1 MSSSMSWR
9 ARCPPLPARMLGG
22 AGPGYGVFA
31 ANESLNRVRFAPE
44 GCVGPGGPLRG
55 CGGYEGAIR
64 VVAADKGS
72 RALVGRA
79 GELAE
84 LDRGLERLGAGKP
97 WFVQIVGEP
106 GIGKSR
112 LLLELVRRAGARD
125 YLVLAGRA
133 AEFEQDLPFAV
144 LRDACNDYLGSIG
157 RRLRAS
163 LRAETVSELAAV
175 FPSVG
180 GAGTPAPGQGVGED
194 RYRTHYAIRELL
206 EWLAARQPTVV
217 ALDDVHW
224 ADAASVE
231 VIAHLLRRFR
241 GPVLGVLAARQ
252 RPALLAGVLDEAT
265 RRGFG
270 GRIELA
276 PLTAVQ
282 AEALMEPGLDADERA
297 ILYRQSGGNPFYL
310 EQLSRAAGPVHGR
323 HRLAFENPADEWRPP
338 AAVSASIRE
347 ELSGLSAETRVTVD
361 AAAIAGESFEPQL
374 VAAIAERPGPVTLA
388 AFDELLAVD
397 FIRPTGAPQRF
408 RFRHPI
414 VRRVVYDQLPRAWG
428 LGAHARAAAALTAS
442 RAPATEAALHIER
455 SAVAGDQNAIAM
467 LIDAARTVAPRAPLT
482 AGRWL
487 RTALRLLPR
496 DVDDGRRLGLLR
508 EAAAALA
515 SAGADEE
522 SVAELEQA
530 LALAP
535 SGQPGARAELIAKL
549 AEARRRS
556 GQPFESRALLRQALR
571 SVADRGDAGAQA
583 LRLELA
589 IDHYW
594 HREFAQVR
602 PLADQALADA
612 RTRGETSAVALA
624 AALRSLAGSAGQRTG
639 DALADLAEAEAALRQ
654 LTDEQLAH
662 RVYLGVYIGLA
673 ALRLEHLDDV
683 LTHVHRCF
691 QVARRT
697 GQDTM
702 AHPWLCVTACALV
715 LKGEIDEARRDA
727 AAAIDTALLPGENWR
742 TIWALEAD
750 AMAAFWAGD
759 AERALASATQMIAR
773 SERSADRFLT
783 PAARIQLGG
792 ALYLS
797 GDPAAAVNELQAF
810 DAEQGWDLLDL
821 HAGHGWELLS
831 RAQLALGQLEM
842 AEAVSARAESRA
854 ETSRLPLRRATAR
867 LARGSVRLARGD
879 TAAALDLARDAA
891 EIADEAGNSLIGG
904 RARLLAGRSLAAAGR
919 REAAVAEL
927 GSAQTQLSGCGAA
940 KETDAAARELRR
952 LGQRTTRRARP
963 ESTGTGVTALS
974 SREREVAGLV
984 ASGKTNIDIAAA
996 LYLSEKTIESHLA
1009 RIYDKLDVHSRAAL
1023 TAI

>member
-1 MSSSMSWR
+1 MAATGKR
-9 ARCPPLPARMLGG
+9 AR
-22 AGPGYGVFA
+22 V
-31 ANESLNRVRFAPE
+31 
-44 GCVGPGGPLRG
+44 
-55 CGGYEGAIR
+55 
-64 VVAADKGS
+64 
-72 RALVGRA
+72 LVGRA
-79 GELAE
+79 SELAE
-84 LDRGLERLGAGKP
+84 LDRGLDRLGAGKP
-97 WFVQIVGEP
+97 WFVQVVGEP

-112 LLLELVRRAGARD
+112 LLLELARRAAARG

-144 LRDACNDYLGSIG
+144 LRDALNDYLGSAG
-157 RRLRAS
+157 RGLLVS
-163 LRAETVSELAAV
+163 LRPDALAELAAV

-180 GAGTPAPGQGVGED
+180 GGNGTPAPRQGTGDD
-194 RYRTHYAIRELL
+194 RYRTHYAIRALL
-206 EWLAARQPTVV
+206 ERLAARQPTVV

-241 GPVLGVLAARQ
+241 GPVLGALAARR

-265 RRGFG
+265 RRGNG
-270 GRIELA
+270 ERIELA
-276 PLTAVQ
+276 PLTAAQ
-282 AEALMEPGLDADERA
+282 AEALMDPGLDADERA

-310 EQLSRAAGPVHGR
+310 EQLSRAAAPADGR
-323 HRLAFENPADEWRPP
+323 RRLATENPAEEWRPP

-347 ELSGLSAETRVTVD
+347 ELSGLSGQTRVTLD
-361 AAAIAGESFEPQL
+361 AAGIAGESFEPQL
-374 VAAIAERPGPVTLA
+374 VAAIAERPEPATLA
-388 AFDELLAVD
+388 AFDELLAID
-397 FIRPTGAPQRF
+397 FIRPTDAPQRF

-414 VRRVVYDQLPRAWG
+414 VRRVVYDQLPRAWR

-442 RAPATEAALHIER
+442 QAPATEAALHIER
-455 SAVAGDQNAIAM
+455 SATAGDQDAIAM

-496 DVDDGRRLGLLR
+496 DVDAEQRIGLLC

-535 SGQPGARAELIAKL
+535 SAEPGARAGLIAKL

-556 GQPFESRALLRQALR
+556 GHPFESRALLLQAIQ
-571 SVADRGDAGAQA
+571 SVADPGDAGAQA

-594 HREFAQVR
+594 HREFAQLR
-602 PLADQALADA
+602 PLADRALADA
-612 RTRGETSAVALA
+612 RERGETSAVALA
-624 AALRSLAGSAGQRTG
+624 AALRSLAGTAGQRVG
-639 DALADLAEAEAALRQ
+639 DALLDLAEAEAALRR
-654 LTDEQLAH
+654 LTDEQLAT

-673 ALRLEHLDDV
+673 ALRLEHLDAV

-691 QVARRT
+691 RVARLT

-702 AHPWLCVTACALV
+702 AHPWHCVTASALV
-715 LKGEIDEARRDA
+715 LKGEISQARRDA
-727 AAAIDTALLPGENWR
+727 AAAIDTALLPAENWR

-750 AMAAFWAGD
+750 SMAAFWAGD
-759 AERALASATQMIAR
+759 AERALASATQMAAR
-773 SERSADRFLT
+773 SERRTDRFLT

-797 GDPAAAVNELQAF
+797 GDPAAAVKELQAF
-810 DAEQGWDLLDL
+810 DAESGRDLLDL

-831 RAQLALGQLEM
+831 RAHVALGQLDT
-842 AEAVSARAESRA
+842 AEAVSDRAAMRA
-854 ETSRLPLRRATAR
+854 DASRLPLQQATAR
-867 LARGSVRLARGD
+867 LARGSVRLADGD
-879 TAAALDLARDAA
+879 TAAALELARDAGELA
-891 EIADEAGNSLIGG
+891 GRAGNPLIGG
-904 RARLLAGRSLAAAGR
+904 RARLLAGRALAAAGR

-927 GSAQTQLSGCGAA
+927 SSAESQLSGCGAA

-952 LGQRTTRRARP
+952 LGQRVLRRARP
-963 ESTGTGVTALS
+963 QSAGTGVAVLS
-974 SREREVAGLV
+974 HREREVAGLV
-984 ASGKTNIDIAAA
+984 ASGRTNKDIAAA
-996 LYLSEKTIESHLA
+996 LYLSEKTIETHLA
-1009 RIYDKLDVHSRAAL
+1009 RIYDKLGVHSRAAL
-1023 TAI
+1023 TAMIVRGGTG

>member
-1 MSSSMSWR
+1 M
-9 ARCPPLPARMLGG
+9 
-22 AGPGYGVFA
+22 
-31 ANESLNRVRFAPE
+31 
-44 GCVGPGGPLRG
+44 
-55 CGGYEGAIR
+55 
-64 VVAADKGS
+64 VAAGKGS
-72 RALVGRA
+72 RVLVGRA

-84 LDRGLERLGAGKP
+84 LDRGLDRLGVGKP

-112 LLLELVRRAGARD
+112 LLLELARRARARD

-157 RRLRAS
+157 RRLRVS
-163 LRAETVSELAAV
+163 LRAETLSELAAV
-175 FPSVG
+175 FPSLG
-180 GAGTPAPGQGVGED
+180 GAGTPAPSQGAGDD

-252 RPALLAGVLDEAT
+252 RPALLAVVLDEAT
-265 RRGFG
+265 RRGYG

-276 PLTAVQ
+276 PLTAAQ
-282 AEALMEPGLDADERA
+282 AEALMDPGLDADERA
-297 ILYRQSGGNPFYL
+297 TLYRQSGGNPFYL
-310 EQLSRAAGPVHGR
+310 EQLSRAAVPAQGR
-323 HRLAFENPADEWRPP
+323 HRLATDNPADEWRPP
-338 AAVSASIRE
+338 PAVSASIRE
-347 ELSGLSAETRVTVD
+347 ELSGLPTEVRVVVD
-361 AAAIAGESFEPQL
+361 AAAIAGDSFEPRL
-374 VAAIAERPGPVTLA
+374 VAAIGERPVSVTLA

-397 FIRPTGAPQRF
+397 VIRPTDVPQRF

-414 VRRVVYDQLPRAWG
+414 VRRVVYDQLPRAWR
-428 LGAHARAAAALTAS
+428 LGAHTRAAAALTAA

-455 SAVAGDQNAIAM
+455 SATAGDQAAIAM

-487 RTALRLLPR
+487 RTALRLLPD
-496 DVDDGRRLGLLR
+496 DVEDGRRLGLLR

-535 SGQPGARAELIAKL
+535 SAQPGARAELIAKL

-556 GQPFESRALLRQALR
+556 GQPFESRALLRQALA
-571 SVADRGDAGAQA
+571 SVADPGDAGAQA

-602 PLADQALADA
+602 QLVDLALADA
-612 RTRGETSAVALA
+612 RKRGETSAVALA

-639 DALADLAEAEAALRQ
+639 DALADLAEAEAALRR
-654 LTDEQLAH
+654 LTDEQLAS
-662 RVYLGVYIGLA
+662 RVYLGVYLGLA

-683 LTHVHRCF
+683 LANVHRCF
-691 QVARRT
+691 RVARLT

-702 AHPWLCVTACALV
+702 AHPWLSITSCALV
-715 LKGEIDEARRDA
+715 LKGEIDEALRDA

-742 TIWALEAD
+742 TTWALEAD

-759 AERALASATQMIAR
+759 AERALASATQMVGR
-773 SERSADRFLT
+773 SERSADPFLT

-797 GDPAAAVNELQAF
+797 GDPAAAVGELQAF
-810 DAEQGWDLLDL
+810 DAESGWDVLDL
-821 HAGHGWELLS
+821 HAGHGWDLLS
-831 RAQLALGQLEM
+831 RAMLALGQVEM
-842 AEAVSARAESRA
+842 AESVSARAEIRA
-854 ETSRLPLRRATAR
+854 ETSGLPLWRATAR
-867 LARGSVRLARGD
+867 LARGSVWLARGD
-879 TAAALDLARDAA
+879 VTSALELARGAA
-891 EIADEAGNSLIGG
+891 EIGDEAGNPLIGG
-904 RARLLAGRSLAAAGR
+904 RARLLAGRALAAAGQ
-919 REAAVAEL
+919 RETAVAEL
-927 GSAQTQLSGCGAA
+927 SSAQAQLSGCGATR
-940 KETDAAARELRR
+940 ETDAAARELRR
-952 LGQRTTRRARP
+952 LGQRVLRRARRQD
-963 ESTGTGVTALS
+963 TGADVTALS

-984 ASGKTNIDIAAA
+984 AAGKTNKHIAAA

-1009 RIYDKLDVHSRAAL
+1009 RIYDKLGVHSRAAL
-1023 TAI
+1023 TAVIVRQGTS

>member
-1 MSSSMSWR
+1 M
-9 ARCPPLPARMLGG
+9 AT
-22 AGPGYGVFA
+22 AGKR
-31 ANESLNRVRFAPE
+31 SRV
-44 GCVGPGGPLRG
+44 
-55 CGGYEGAIR
+55 
-64 VVAADKGS
+64 
-72 RALVGRA
+72 LVGRA
-79 GELAE
+79 SELAE
-84 LDRGLERLGAGKP
+84 LDLGLDRLGAGKP
-97 WFVQIVGEP
+97 WFVQIAGEP

-112 LLLELVRRAGARD
+112 LLLELARRAEERG

-144 LRDACNDYLGSIG
+144 LRDACNDYLGSIN
-157 RRLRAS
+157 RQLRAS
-163 LRAETVSELAAV
+163 LRADTLSELAAV

-180 GAGTPAPGQGVGED
+180 SGAGAPAPRQGVGED

-252 RPALLAGVLDEAT
+252 RPALLAVVLDEAT

-282 AEALMEPGLDADERA
+282 AEALMEPGLDTDERA

-310 EQLSRAAGPVHGR
+310 EQLSRAAVPVYGR
-323 HRLAFENPADEWRPP
+323 QRLVTEDPADEWRPP

-347 ELSGLSAETRVTVD
+347 ELSGLSAETRVVVD

-374 VAAIAERPGPVTLA
+374 VSAIAERPEPVTLA

-397 FIRPTGAPQRF
+397 LIRPTGVAQRF

-414 VRRVVYDQLPRAWG
+414 VRRVVYEQLPRAWR

-442 RAPATEAALHIER
+442 QAPATEAALHIER
-455 SAVAGDQNAIAM
+455 SAGAGDRNSVAM

-496 DVDDGRRLGLLR
+496 DVDAGARLGLLS

-522 SVAELEQA
+522 SVAEFEEA

-535 SGQPGARAELIAKL
+535 SAQPVVRAELVARL

-556 GQPFESRALLRQALR
+556 GQPFESRTLLRQALQ
-571 SVADRGDAGAQA
+571 SVEDPGDAAARA

-594 HREFAQVR
+594 HREFAQMR
-602 PLADQALADA
+602 PLADRVLADA
-612 RTRGETSAVALA
+612 RDRGEPSVVVLA
-624 AALRSLAGSAGQRTG
+624 AALRSLASSAGQCTE
-639 DALADLAEAEAALRQ
+639 DALAGLAEAEAALRQ
-654 LTDEQLAH
+654 LTDAQLAT

-673 ALRLEHLDDV
+673 ALHLEHLDDV
-683 LTHVHRCF
+683 LTHVHRCLR
-691 QVARRT
+691 VARLT
-697 GQDTM
+697 GQDAM
-702 AHPWLCVTACALV
+702 AHPWLRVTACALV
-715 LKGEIDEARRDA
+715 LKGDLDGARRDA

-742 TIWALEAD
+742 TVWALEAD

-831 RAQLALGQLEM
+831 RAQLALGQLDA
-842 AEAVSARAESRA
+842 AEAVSVRAAIRA
-854 ETSRLPLRRATAR
+854 ETSGLPLRQATAR
-867 LARGSVRLARGD
+867 LARGSVQLARGD
-879 TAAALDLARDAA
+879 TTTALDLARDAA
-891 EIADEAGNSLIGG
+891 EIAGRADNPLLGG
-904 RARLLAGRSLAAAGR
+904 RGRLLAGRALAAAGQR
-919 REAAVAEL
+919 DAAVAEL
-927 GSAQTQLSGCGAA
+927 TSAEIQLSGCGAT

-952 LGQRTTRRARP
+952 LGQRTSRRAWP
-963 ESTGTGVTALS
+963 QHTGAGVAALS

-984 ASGKTNIDIAAA
+984 ASGKTNKDIAAA

-1009 RIYDKLDVHSRAAL
+1009 RIYNKLDVHSRAAL
-1023 TAI
+1023 TALIMRESTG